1 MTSTLFDAACICWMT
16 AQCRKQSLTLSLSE
30 RELMLNGKLCPVKI
44 GADELVGIG
53 KEQVVDLLK
62 HKLELCGVM

>member
-1 MTSTLFDAACICWMT
+1 MT